1 MDRWVG
7 GWVGGWL
14 VGYKAIVSVC
24 AGACSNPSSVLGS
37 SLTAVQRCLA
47 AAHAPRS
54 LGLAAT
60 QGRK

>member
-1 MDRWVG
+1 
-7 GWVGGWL
+7 VGGWL